1 MLYLFEQLDRGMETA
16 LSVAVPLIS
25 GIAELIGLLII
36 VISLLRTTWHYLRVA
51 LFHDDYDYHLEMS
64 TGLITALEFLM
75 AAEVSKTILLPS
87 LDAVL
92 LLVATFGSRALMSIL
107 LRVEMRSER
116 AERAEAKRD
125 EHRAGRRAEREA
137 RGFLWPWRAASFPQE
152 EDAPGRESADDR
164 GVLAFCENKAPV
176 FWHRG

>member
-1 MLYLFEQLDRGMETA
+1 MLHLFEQLDNGMNTA
-16 LSVAVPLIS
+16 LSVTVPLIS

-36 VISLLRTTWHYLRVA
+36 VVSLLRTTYHYLRVV
-51 LFHDDYDYHLEMS
+51 LVHDDYDYHLEMS

-75 AAEVSKTILLPS
+75 AVEVSKTILLPS

-125 EHRAGRRAEREA
+125 ERRAERRAVLESSP
-137 RGFLWPWRAASFPQE
+137 FWPKKGGAFASANKPADP
-152 EDAPGRESADDR
+152 EDSDPES
-164 GVLAFCENKAPV
+164 K
-176 FWHRG
+176 

>member
-92 LLVATFGSRALMSIL
+92 LLLPTSGSRALSSL
-107 LRVEMRSER
+107 LLLVEMRSER
-116 AERAEAKRD
+116 AARAQTKKCA
-125 EHRAGRRAEREA
+125 HRASPSASREA
-137 RGFLWPWRAASFPQE
+137 RGFPWPWRAASFPP
-152 EDAPGRESADDR
+152 EDDDPGRESADDR
-164 GVLAFCENKAPV
+164 
-176 FWHRG
+176 

>member
-1 MLYLFEQLDRGMETA
+1 MLHLFEQMDSGMETA
-16 LSVAVPLIS
+16 LSVSVPLIS

-36 VISLLRTTWHYLRVA
+36 VVSLLRTTYHYLRVV

-125 EHRAGRRAEREA
+125 ERRAERRAELESSP
-137 RGFLWPWRAASFPQE
+137 FWPWK
-152 EDAPGRESADDR
+152 PGSAGEPAGADRSDPDQREA
-164 GVLAFCENKAPV
+164 E
-176 FWHRG
+176 

>member
-1 MLYLFEQLDRGMETA
+1 MLQLFEQMDSGMETA
-16 LSVAVPLIS
+16 LAVSVPLIS

-36 VISLLRTTWHYLRVA
+36 VVSLLRTTYHYLRVV

-107 LRVEMRSER
+107 LRVEQGLSWIP
-116 AERAEAKRD
+116 
-125 EHRAGRRAEREA
+125 RRTCAVFYLSA
-137 RGFLWPWRAASFPQE
+137 VLDMAYYWWAA
-152 EDAPGRESADDR
+152 
-164 GVLAFCENKAPV
+164 L
-176 FWHRG
+176 

>member
-1 MLYLFEQLDRGMETA
+1 MLQLFEQMDAGMETA
-16 LSVAVPLIS
+16 LAVSVPLIS

-36 VISLLRTTWHYLRVA
+36 VVSLLRTTYHYLRVV

-125 EHRAGRRAEREA
+125 ERRAERRAELESSP
-137 RGFLWPWRAASFPQE
+137 FWPWKPGSAGEAAGPDGSDGDQQE
-152 EDAPGRESADDR
+152 AQ
-164 GVLAFCENKAPV
+164 
-176 FWHRG
+176 

>member
-107 LRVEMRSER
+107 LRVE
-116 AERAEAKRD
+116 RAEAKRD

-137 RGFLWPWRAASFPQE
+137 RGFPWPWRAASFPPE
-152 EDAPGRESADDR
+152 EDDPGRESADDR
-164 GVLAFCENKAPV
+164 
-176 FWHRG
+176 

>member
-137 RGFLWPWRAASFPQE
+137 RGFLWPWRAASFPPK
-152 EDAPGRESADDR
+152 EDDPGRESADDR
-164 GVLAFCENKAPV
+164 
-176 FWHRG
+176 

>member
-1 MLYLFEQLDRGMETA
+1 MLQLFEQMDTGMETA
-16 LSVAVPLIS
+16 LAVAVPLIS

-36 VISLLRTTWHYLRVA
+36 VVSLLRTTYHYLRVV

-125 EHRAGRRAEREA
+125 ERRAERRAELESSP
-137 RGFLWPWRAASFPQE
+137 FWPWK
-152 EDAPGRESADDR
+152 PGSPTDSAGTSRPNGPNEREA
-164 GVLAFCENKAPV
+164 E
-176 FWHRG
+176 

>member
-116 AERAEAKRD
+116 AERAED
-125 EHRAGRRAEREA
+125 RAGRRAEREA
-137 RGFLWPWRAASFPQE
+137 RGFLWPWRAASFPPE
-152 EDAPGRESADDR
+152 EDDPGRESADDR
-164 GVLAFCENKAPV
+164 
-176 FWHRG
+176 

>member
-1 MLYLFEQLDRGMETA
+1 MLHFFEQLDHGMETA

-125 EHRAGRRAEREA
+125 EHRATRRAGHKA
-137 RGFLWPWRAASFPQE
+137 RGGYVWPWQAAALPLDD
-152 EDAPGRESADDR
+152 EDEADESRTDER
-164 GVLAFCENKAPV
+164 
-176 FWHRG
+176 

>member
-1 MLYLFEQLDRGMETA
+1 MLHLLEQMDIGMDTA
-16 LSVAVPLIS
+16 LAVAVPLIS

-36 VISLLRTTWHYLRVA
+36 VVSLLRTTYHYIRVV

-75 AAEVSKTILLPS
+75 AAEVSKTILLP
-87 LDAVL
+87 
-92 LLVATFGSRALMSIL
+92 TFGSRALMSIL

-125 EHRAGRRAEREA
+125 EHRAEQRAVRQSRA
-137 RGFLWPWRAASFPQE
+137 FVWPWQDRDGGQ
-152 EDAPGRESADDR
+152 DQDPGSR
-164 GVLAFCENKAPV
+164 GE
-176 FWHRG
+176 

>member
-1 MLYLFEQLDRGMETA
+1 MLHLLEQMDIGMDTA
-16 LSVAVPLIS
+16 LAVAVPLIS

-36 VISLLRTTWHYLRVA
+36 VVSLLRTTYHYMRVV

-125 EHRAGRRAEREA
+125 EHRAEQRAERQSRA
-137 RGFLWPWRAASFPQE
+137 FVWPWQDRDGGQ
-152 EDAPGRESADDR
+152 DQDPGSR
-164 GVLAFCENKAPV
+164 GE
-176 FWHRG
+176 

>member
-1 MLYLFEQLDRGMETA
+1 MLQLFEQMDSGMEIA
-16 LSVAVPLIS
+16 LAVSVPLIS

-36 VISLLRTTWHYLRVA
+36 VVSLLRTTYHYLRVV

-125 EHRAGRRAEREA
+125 ERRSDRRAELESSPFWPWKPGSAGESAGMDRSDDPDQREA
-137 RGFLWPWRAASFPQE
+137 Q
-152 EDAPGRESADDR
+152 
-164 GVLAFCENKAPV
+164 
-176 FWHRG
+176 

>member
-1 MLYLFEQLDRGMETA
+1 MLYLFEQLDVGMNTA

-36 VISLLRTTWHYLRVA
+36 VVSLLRTTWHYLRVV

-92 LLVATFGSRALMSIL
+92 LLVATFGSRALMSLL
-107 LRVEMRSER
+107 LRAEMRSE
-116 AERAEAKRD
+116 RD

-137 RGFLWPWRAASFPQE
+137 RSFYWPWQSPPE
-152 EDAPGRESADDR
+152 GGSEDSSDTESR
-164 GVLAFCENKAPV
+164 
-176 FWHRG
+176 

>member
-1 MLYLFEQLDRGMETA
+1 MLQLFEQMDIGMDTA

-36 VISLLRTTWHYLRVA
+36 VVSLLRTTYHYLRVV
-51 LFHDDYDYHLEMS
+51 LVHDDYDYHLEMS

-125 EHRAGRRAEREA
+125 ERRAVRRAELESNP
-137 RGFLWPWRAASFPQE
+137 LWPWKGAPSDLPD
-152 EDAPGRESADDR
+152 EDDKPGRHPAD
-164 GVLAFCENKAPV
+164 
-176 FWHRG
+176 

>member
-1 MLYLFEQLDRGMETA
+1 MLHLFEQLDNGMNTA
-16 LSVAVPLIS
+16 LSVTVPLIS

-36 VISLLRTTWHYLRVA
+36 VVSLLRTTYHYLRVV
-51 LFHDDYDYHLEMS
+51 LVHDDYDYHLEMS

-125 EHRAGRRAEREA
+125 ERRAERRAVLESSP
-137 RGFLWPWRAASFPQE
+137 FWPKKGGASAGANNPEDSDQE
-152 EDAPGRESADDR
+152 ST
-164 GVLAFCENKAPV
+164 
-176 FWHRG
+176 

>member
-1 MLYLFEQLDRGMETA
+1 MLQLFEQMDSGMETA
-16 LSVAVPLIS
+16 LAVSVPLIS

-36 VISLLRTTWHYLRVA
+36 VVSLLRTTYHYLRVV
-51 LFHDDYDYHLEMS
+51 LFHDDYYYHLEMS

-125 EHRAGRRAEREA
+125 ERRAERRAELESSP
-137 RGFLWPWRAASFPQE
+137 FWPWK
-152 EDAPGRESADDR
+152 PGSAGESAGMDR
-164 GVLAFCENKAPV
+164 SDGPDQREAQ
-176 FWHRG
+176 

>member
-1 MLYLFEQLDRGMETA
+1 MLHLFEQLDIGMDTA
-16 LSVAVPLIS
+16 LSVTVPLIS

-36 VISLLRTTWHYLRVA
+36 VVSLLRTTYHYLRVV
-51 LFHDDYDYHLEMS
+51 LVHDDYDYHLEMS

-125 EHRAGRRAEREA
+125 ERRAERRAVLESSP
-137 RGFLWPWRAASFPQE
+137 FWPKKGGAFASANKPADP
-152 EDAPGRESADDR
+152 EDSDPES
-164 GVLAFCENKAPV
+164 K
-176 FWHRG
+176 

>member
-1 MLYLFEQLDRGMETA
+1 MMHALENFELAISAAMDVT
-16 LSVAVPLIS
+16 VPLIAS
-25 GIAELIGLLII
+25 LAEIIGLLII
-36 VISLLRTTWHYLRVA
+36 VTSLLRTARHYMRVL
-51 LFHDDYDYHLEMS
+51 LFHADYDYHLEMS

-116 AERAEAKRD
+116 AERAEARRE
-125 EHRAGRRAEREA
+125 EHRAGRRAMRQT
-137 RGFLWPWRAASFPQE
+137 RRRFVRAARPGSAQPKAGR
-152 EDAPGRESADDR
+152 EDAD
-164 GVLAFCENKAPV
+164 
-176 FWHRG
+176 

>member
-1 MLYLFEQLDRGMETA
+1 
-16 LSVAVPLIS
+16 
-25 GIAELIGLLII
+25 
-36 VISLLRTTWHYLRVA
+36 
-51 LFHDDYDYHLEMS
+51 MS

-125 EHRAGRRAEREA
+125 EHRAGRRAEHRA
-137 RGFLWPWRAASFPQE
+137 RGGYVWPWQTGSARPE
-152 EDAPGRESADDR
+152 EDSAPDSPDPP
-164 GVLAFCENKAPV
+164 AP
-176 FWHRG
+176 

>member
-1 MLYLFEQLDRGMETA
+1 
-16 LSVAVPLIS
+16 
-25 GIAELIGLLII
+25 
-36 VISLLRTTWHYLRVA
+36 
-51 LFHDDYDYHLEMS
+51 
-64 TGLITALEFLM
+64 M

-125 EHRAGRRAEREA
+125 ERRAERRAVLESSP
-137 RGFLWPWRAASFPQE
+137 FWPWKGGPGSPSGE
-152 EDAPGRESADDR
+152 DKPEDAGPRDME
-164 GVLAFCENKAPV
+164 
-176 FWHRG
+176 

>member
-116 AERAEAKRD
+116 GD
-125 EHRAGRRAEREA
+125 RAGARRAGPRAGVGAEGEA
-137 RGFLWPWRAASFPQE
+137 RGFRWPWRAASFPPE
-152 EDAPGRESADDR
+152 EDDPGRESANDR
-164 GVLAFCENKAPV
+164 
-176 FWHRG
+176 

>member
-1 MLYLFEQLDRGMETA
+1 MLHLFEQLDNGMNTA
-16 LSVAVPLIS
+16 LSVTVPLIS

-36 VISLLRTTWHYLRVA
+36 VVSLLRTTYHYLRVV
-51 LFHDDYDYHLEMS
+51 LVHDDYDCHLEMS

-125 EHRAGRRAEREA
+125 ERRAERRAVLESSP
-137 RGFLWPWRAASFPQE
+137 FWPKKGGAFASANKPADP
-152 EDAPGRESADDR
+152 EDSDPES
-164 GVLAFCENKAPV
+164 K
-176 FWHRG
+176 

>member
-1 MLYLFEQLDRGMETA
+1 MLHLLEQMDIGMETA

-25 GIAELIGLLII
+25 GIAELIGLMII
-36 VISLLRTTWHYLRVA
+36 VVSLLRTTVHYLRVV
-51 LFHDDYDYHLEMS
+51 LFHADYDYHLEMS

-92 LLVATFGSRALMSIL
+92 LLAATFGSRALMSIL

-137 RGFLWPWRAASFPQE
+137 RGPFWLWRAADTSANDGQD
-152 EDAPGRESADDR
+152 EDGDA
-164 GVLAFCENKAPV
+164 
-176 FWHRG
+176 

>member
-1 MLYLFEQLDRGMETA
+1 MLYLFEQLDVGMNTA

-36 VISLLRTTWHYLRVA
+36 VVSLLRTTWHYLRVV

-64 TGLITALEFLM
+64 TAALEFLM

-92 LLVATFGSRALMSIL
+92 LLVATFGSRALMSLL
-107 LRVEMRSER
+107 LRAEMRSER

-137 RGFLWPWRAASFPQE
+137 RSFYWPWQSPPE
-152 EDAPGRESADDR
+152 GGSEDSSDTESR
-164 GVLAFCENKAPV
+164 
-176 FWHRG
+176 